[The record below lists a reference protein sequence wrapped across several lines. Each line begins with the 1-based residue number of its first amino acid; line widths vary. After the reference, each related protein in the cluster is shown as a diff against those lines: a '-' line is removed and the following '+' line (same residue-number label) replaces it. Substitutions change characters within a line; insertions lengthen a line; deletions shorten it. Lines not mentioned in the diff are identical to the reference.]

1 MKKKEEIPPQA
12 WIRLAVLIAVVGGIV
27 WFALKNNVELEGEIA
42 GKKVLPEKVQEGLD
56 ILGEQIEK
64 IVPSP
69 ARARVE
75 RTVKEKIVL
84 PGQKVIEEKITREV
98 KENVERFTGEITNFP
113 EKQKKELEKQIIQQV
128 CNDLLKKVEEEDEG
142 D

>member
-98 KENVERFTGEITNFP
+98 KENVERFTEEITNFP

>member
-75 RTVKEKIVL
+75 KTVKEKIVL